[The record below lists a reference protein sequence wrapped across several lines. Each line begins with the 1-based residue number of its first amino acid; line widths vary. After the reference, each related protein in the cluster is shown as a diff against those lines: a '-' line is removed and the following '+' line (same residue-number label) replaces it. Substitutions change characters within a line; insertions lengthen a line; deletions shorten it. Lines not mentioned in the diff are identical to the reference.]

1 MKRDL
6 ISILDLEAADLE
18 QIMQDAA
25 ALKTLRKEGKE
36 HPVLAGKNLAMI
48 FEKPSTRTRI
58 SFEVGMNDLGG
69 HALHLNHKDMQL
81 GRGEEV
87 RDTARVISRYA
98 SGVMIRA
105 FLHSTITEFAAHAT
119 IPVINGLSD
128 KEHPC
133 QLLADIFTIR
143 EYFGSTEDIRV
154 AWVGD
159 GNNVCNSLILAS
171 GLTGMDLRVATPDGY
186 RPDPAVV
193 ERGRTVGGKVTVFN
207 SPEEAVK
214 DAEVIFTDTWI
225 SMGDETQQAERV
237 KAFAGYT
244 VDEGLLKLADND
256 AIVMH
261 CLPAHRGQ
269 EITDE
274 VLDGPQSAVW
284 DEAENRL
291 HVQKAVLVNLLRT

>member
-1 MKRDL
+1 
-6 ISILDLEAADLE
+6 
-18 QIMQDAA
+18 
-25 ALKTLRKEGKE
+25 
-36 HPVLAGKNLAMI
+36 
-48 FEKPSTRTRI
+48 
-58 SFEVGMNDLGG
+58 
-69 HALHLNHKDMQL
+69 
-81 GRGEEV
+81 
-87 RDTARVISRYA
+87 
-98 SGVMIRA
+98 
-105 FLHSTITEFAAHAT
+105 
-119 IPVINGLSD
+119 
-128 KEHPC
+128 
-133 QLLADIFTIR
+133 
-143 EYFGSTEDIRV
+143 
-154 AWVGD
+154 
-159 GNNVCNSLILAS
+159 
-171 GLTGMDLRVATPDGY
+171 
-186 RPDPAVV
+186 VV

-225 SMGDETQQAERV
+225 SMGDETQQAQRV

-244 VDEGLLKLADND
+244 VDEALLKKADPD

>member
-6 ISILDLEAADLE
+6 ISILDLEAEDLE

-36 HPVLAGKNLAMI
+36 HPILQGKNLAMI

-87 RDTARVISRYA
+87 RDTARVISRYV

-105 FLHSTITEFAAHAT
+105 FLHSTIEEFAAHAT

-143 EYFGSTEDIRV
+143 EYFGSTREIRV

-171 GLTGMDLRVATPDGY
+171 GLTGMDLRIAAPVGY

-193 ERGRTVGGKVTVFN
+193 ERGRKVGGKVAVSN
-207 SPEEAVK
+207 SPGEAVK

-225 SMGDETQQAERV
+225 SMGDETQQAQRV

-244 VDEGLLKLADND
+244 VDEALLKSADND